1 MSEWGHNHDLLK
13 VNNSFLLQEIVQL
26 LEADLYDKVRS
37 YYKKYIEV
45 ELERAKSG
53 QELFDSLNTKT
64 IRSSR
69 GTNYQLFCVAYPS
82 LTENI
87 S

>member
-1 MSEWGHNHDLLK
+1 ML
-13 VNNSFLLQEIVQL
+13 FQEIVQL

-45 ELERAKSG
+45 EMDRAKSG
-53 QELFDSLNTKT
+53 QDLFDSLHSKT
-64 IRSSR
+64 LRASR

-82 LTENI
+82 LIENV